1 MAHSPRSHQKNVDPS
16 DFKSAFLNDRTPVY
30 PFSFEMDDEE
40 VPQTEA
46 EAAAMAL
53 SEVMEG

>member
-1 MAHSPRSHQKNVDPS
+1 MAHQTQSNQKIVDPN
-16 DFKSAFLNDRTPVY
+16 DFKSAFLGNKTLIY
-30 PFSFEMDDEE
+30 PFSFEMEDEE

-53 SEVMEG
+53 SEVIED